1 VLFTV
6 SCSNINIKTADRSK
20 PESDQKDSVDTTEI
34 VTPKAPVVYNIA
46 VIIGPGGAKTIAA
59 SAILKLL
66 DSEDLNIKYVSGLGW
81 GALPAAIYANNLKPN
96 ELEWQFYKLK
106 QKPLY
111 ATNFIGTKKDYLEP
125 KKVKSYTEQI
135 FGNKKIQ
142 DFKLAFACP
151 VKKVGDNK
159 TTIKLSDSAVDGLMM
174 CLDHPPL
181 FKRADNQTGAALSY
195 GPIAEHFESKDI
207 NFIIYIDSLNGLAES
222 DLTKSKLSSLDQAYW
237 QRLLNLNKHYSEYS
251 DFSFTVD
258 TKNYNLFSF
267 DQSSQLIQAGDAA
280 AKYQIKALITKLKQ

>member
-1 VLFTV
+1 MFKLLILISVLFTV

-34 VTPKAPVVYNIA
+34 VIPKAPVVYNIA

-181 FKRADNQTGAALSY
+181 FKRADNQ
-195 GPIAEHFESKDI
+195 
-207 NFIIYIDSLNGLAES
+207 IIYIDSLNGLAES